1 MRWPEFQNRKQQYS
15 VVWEAL
21 RAEFDGDI
29 QKFLTQSYLVA
40 VYGAKQ
46 MAFELDDPIGIAIEY
61 PDFYIVDVHSE
72 RLTKLG
78 VEYKSIKDQNS
89 ERKRDLLTEMR
100 AIRPEHLSVVDFNVE
115 IRFPTM
121 KIDDIQIIKL
131 SKHCN
136 KELMDMSRVSIR
148 VVLNL

>member
-1 MRWPEFQNRKQQYS
+1 HSKQ
-15 VVWEAL
+15 
-21 RAEFDGDI
+21 
-29 QKFLTQSYLVA
+29 
-40 VYGAKQ
+40 
-46 MAFELDDPIGIAIEY
+46 
-61 PDFYIVDVHSE
+61 
-72 RLTKLG
+72 LTKLG

-89 ERKRDLLTEMR
+89 ERKKDLLNEMR